1 VRYFWKSIILF
12 IILLLTIAGCATH
25 GLNYVPTDRRA
36 FARGTIITVGQ
47 FENRLGFSDPRQ
59 IRFNVYLDQPA
70 QKAVRD
76 AVISEL
82 QKAGFQIGESDIVV
96 SGVIHTLCT
105 SAFDATDISFRVEKL
120 PKENILYEK
129 RIRSRFMAADGISD
143 AEGQMVSLRDCI
155 AQFVDDQDAR
165 IAMGVLQDK
174 DQEIQY
180 AEAYQQPSKKQE
192 EEEQPETTLVPK
204 GPELMEITSQR
215 WAVII
220 GISNYK
226 DSRIP
231 SLHYADADAVSFY
244 EWIVSP
250 SGGRIPPSRV
260 KLLINE
266 NATVTDIKDALYNWL
281 SQPLEEDVIVIYF
294 AGHGSPQSPDN
305 PENLFL
311 LPYDTDY
318 QNLATTAFP
327 MWDIETALHRFIKA
341 RRVIVIADACHSG
354 GVGER
359 FDIARRADRGLKLN
373 PISSALQNLSI
384 VGEGICVISASD
396 DKQFSQEGQQWGEGH
411 GVFTFFL
418 LKGLKGEADYS
429 RDGRVTLGELIPYL
443 SEKVRRATM
452 SAQCPTVAGKF
463 DPALTVGK

>member
-1 VRYFWKSIILF
+1 VRRLWKTIMILIIG
-12 IILLLTIAGCATH
+12 ILTIAGCATH

-36 FARGTIITVGQ
+36 FARGTIISVGQ

-82 QKAGFQIGESDIVV
+82 QKAGFRISENDTVL

-105 SAFDATDISFRVEKL
+105 GAFNATEITFRINKL
-120 PKENILYEK
+120 PDENILYEK
-129 RIRSRFMAADGISD
+129 RIRSRFMAADGIGD

-165 IAMGVLQDK
+165 IAMGVLQDE
-174 DQEIQY
+174 DQDIQY
-180 AEAYQQPSKKQE
+180 AEAHQQPSKKQE
-192 EEEQPETTLVPK
+192 EEQPEKNLV
-204 GPELMEITSQR
+204 ERDLERMEITSQR
-215 WAVII
+215 WAAII
-220 GISNYK
+220 GISHYM

-244 EWIVSP
+244 EWVVSP
-250 SGGRIPPSRV
+250 SGGRIPPSHV

-266 NATVTDIKDALYNWL
+266 DATVTDIKDALYNWL
-281 SQPLEEDVIVIYF
+281 SQPLQEDVIIIYF
-294 AGHGSPQSPDN
+294 AGHGSPQSPEN

-318 QNLATTAFP
+318 QNIATTAFP

-359 FDIARRADRGLKLN
+359 FDIARRAERGLEVN

-396 DKQFSQEGQQWGEGH
+396 DKQFSQEGQQWGGGH

-418 LKGLKGEADYS
+418 LKALNGEADYS

-443 SEKVRRATM
+443 SEKVRRATT

-463 DPALTVGK
+463 DPALTIGK

>member
-1 VRYFWKSIILF
+1 MRRLWKTIMILV
-12 IILLLTIAGCATH
+12 IVILTIAGCATH

-36 FARGTIITVGQ
+36 FARGTILSVGQ

-59 IRFNVYLDQPA
+59 IRFNVYLDQPV

-82 QKAGFQIGESDIVV
+82 QKAGFRIGESDTVL

-105 SAFDATDISFRVEKL
+105 GAFNATEITFRIKKL
-120 PKENILYEK
+120 PNENILYEK
-129 RIRSRFMAADGISD
+129 RIRSRFMAADGIGD

-180 AEAYQQPSKKQE
+180 AEADLLPSKKQE
-192 EEEQPETTLVPK
+192 EEQPEKILM
-204 GPELMEITSQR
+204 ERDLERMEITSQR

-220 GISNYK
+220 GISHYM

-244 EWIVSP
+244 EWTVSP

-266 NATVTDIKDALYNWL
+266 DATVTDIKDALFNWL
-281 SQPLEEDVIVIYF
+281 SQPLEEDVIIIYF
-294 AGHGSPQSPDN
+294 AGHGSPQSPEN

-318 QNLATTAFP
+318 QNIATTAFP

-359 FDIARRADRGLKLN
+359 FDIARRAERGLEVN
-373 PISSALQNLSI
+373 PISSALQNLSV

-396 DKQFSQEGQQWGEGH
+396 DKQFSQEGQQWGGGH

-429 RDGRVTLGELIPYL
+429 EDGNVTLGELIPYL

-463 DPALTVGK
+463 DPALKVGK